1 MAELNRRL
9 PPHRYQ
15 GEGANRLPDAHHF
28 VTTVYFDTP
37 SRSYF
42 RAAEKDVEHNVK
54 VRAKEYYDLHPS
66 LAELATDPAELVRY
80 QPWVWFELKRRDGT
94 HVSKRRFRMRKRDVP
109 AVFVEGR
116 VTPDSFS
123 VTEASDGEGDAA
135 DALREIVDFCQK
147 LEEPL
152 SATCVVNY
160 RRLSWQTPDCLLRV
174 TIDLGLAFFAPPSDL
189 WVRTKPLV
197 RNSLGSIVETERRAV
212 LEIKRQAGIP
222 SWLGD
227 ELARTGVRAAPYS
240 KFVMAS
246 RAVSHG

>member
-1 MAELNRRL
+1 
-9 PPHRYQ
+9 
-15 GEGANRLPDAHHF
+15 
-28 VTTVYFDTP
+28 
-37 SRSYF
+37 
-42 RAAEKDVEHNVK
+42 
-54 VRAKEYYDLHPS
+54 
-66 LAELATDPAELVRY
+66 
-80 QPWVWFELKRRDGT
+80 
-94 HVSKRRFRMRKRDVP
+94 MRKRDVP

-123 VTEASDGEGDAA
+123 VTEAGDGEGDAA

-197 RNSLGSIVETERRAV
+197 RNSLGSIVDTERRAV

-227 ELARTGVRAAPYS
+227 ELARAGVRAAPYS
-240 KFVMAS
+240 KFVTAS